1 METCIYNIAEI
12 CWGKPEPRPGLFVK
26 ITCSAFSRNL
36 YYSPIH
42 PIYPGSNTAVT
53 GVLGGRWRTGGGSR
67 GGGGRGDGIGCYLFL
82 GPRRHEKHER
92 FAQQLHEVINIFFLT
107 EKNISFFRQLAPL
120 LPCLTLVRR
129 WEGPLL
135 FWWHC
140 SHIHLGAG
148 PQSRPLSLIIIMIS

>member
-12 CWGKPEPRPGLFVK
+12 CWGKKEPRPGLF
-26 ITCSAFSRNL
+26 ITPTWCQKSDNL
-36 YYSPIH
+36 IYSPIH
-42 PIYPGSNTAVT
+42 QVFPGANTAVT
-53 GVLGGRWRTGGGSR
+53 GVLGGRWRTGR
-67 GGGGRGDGIGCYLFL
+67 WEPWGGRARGWDRMLSFSRTTTSWKTWKVCSATSWSNQ
-82 GPRRHEKHER
+82 H
-92 FAQQLHEVINIFFLT
+92 FFLT
-107 EKNISFFRQLAPL
+107 EKNTSFFRQLAPL

-148 PQSRPLSLIIIMIS
+148 PQSRPLSLIIIIL